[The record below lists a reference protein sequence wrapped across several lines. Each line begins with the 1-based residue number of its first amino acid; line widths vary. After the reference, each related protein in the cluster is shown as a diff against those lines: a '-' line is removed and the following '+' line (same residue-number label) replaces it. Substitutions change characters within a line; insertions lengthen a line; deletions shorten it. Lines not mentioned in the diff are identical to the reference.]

1 MKGKVFI
8 VFVLFYFSGLFAQI
22 TIYDEVGKNPDKND
36 LGGRAEAAQGI
47 TSDRLNYWFFSNQ
60 YHIYRYD
67 ENFSNVSTDYVGK
80 LSEVNDAI
88 GDASCGHLG
97 SIHYFDGY
105 IYAEVDDCTRSE
117 PSPGFDFSDGTLD
130 AFNIYFDDKYGVS
143 GEVNIGMDD
152 VVSSPWPAVY
162 YKLNDVIVETCLLV
176 DGFFCYTR
184 PSFSVKFSAET
195 LNAVGYKEF
204 VTPDG
209 LPIKSSG
216 CAYNPVDG
224 LFYNQCP
231 ANITLESGERSR
243 NLNSICGFDFSENNY
258 SEMLKSIVN
267 LGEDHPRNISD
278 DWWNQGGTFAENGV
292 FLYVLDDA
300 SYQDECPYSGFH
312 VYYPDYANVYEE
324 NGIKIYES
332 QRFAMGNIQY
342 NPDVGEWRREEL
354 EGLTVWRNSPLGG
367 DIHIVKLLNKG
378 GDDKIWLHH
387 FESGDWDDDYYDDMI
402 DNCPLHYNPRQ
413 TDFNNNLIGNA
424 CDGDIDGDGIL
435 NEDDNTPY
443 YYDESNSRY
452 LFCPDSDFD
461 NVCDDDR
468 RIPPSLVNELGWE
481 KMIGADVF
489 STVDIAGGLFFAKE
503 DDGIFSITDNCPDV
517 KNFAVEASINDEL
530 ISGGCS
536 NGVNQDGSCTME
548 TEGGAVRNFYTMK
561 NGYYKNRG
569 TGIFRDRVWRWQ
581 PDHDLDGIGDAC
593 DSAAISGDGYKT
605 VSRLISLPTDFYDG
619 NSSGDSVSGIHF
631 AGIKYKNRFVNIHYK
646 FEGKADGTDNSGD
659 PDVSETDV
667 STMYCWVRDTD
678 FDEFGKEG
686 FCTRN
691 DNGDFVLPSFPKFGY
706 SHGSDPVPYNLDT
719 GDPSWKEPVREST
732 EFGEKYAKVKWDWL
746 ENLGHQY
753 PLLYKKYVTEVAELE
768 APEDFMKYTVSSGV
782 KENYEYLEFSHLIPD
797 DLNGYKVNPAFF
809 YNKKIFARARRDAMN
824 DMKGTFLS
832 YYELGYEGVIPG
844 RIYLDPYPRY
854 PEFID
859 SCPECWHM
867 PEGINGLINIWKYD
881 YMEGVLSTTL
891 KGLSPV
897 GETGTY
903 LSTPDGTI
911 AAISKYEGALFI
923 SFNRSNLSDMTVAAV
938 TTIPSDGIVPGK
950 AAIAG
955 GTLYFAGESTLYTVQ
970 RISDE
975 FPEQTSEELPVAD
988 LVTVAQLPY
997 PASEMRFFGIGNN
1010 LYGLHDDGRTMSMY
1024 VLNDN
1029 EFVEAADS
1037 GDYPT
1042 SRMQGAFRVINGE
1055 LYLAGGGNSYGED
1068 IERFSDVWK
1077 YNTETGWNLIAD
1089 NLDMETLDLFMESD
1103 GENLYLFSR
1112 TYPDKEVETAVVNIS
1127 EGTVEY
1133 EKTEVTGDALLST
1146 PKEDICLN
1154 REGNSVFPGKLKY
1167 NQCSRFEEYQY
1178 KKYSFFDY
1186 KFSLSGK
1193 DRYLFSGGLSG
1204 IRTFKIKKNG
1214 KLKKT
1219 HFKTLGLINSIAIY
1233 GSTLFAAGGNRVH
1246 ILKIGKNGKLKK
1258 TGSIKTDECWNIRVE
1273 NGYLFTGEDG
1283 KVKIYDIRTNSTP
1296 RLIKKVSLSYNV
1308 KDLEVKGNSLFVYH
1322 EAGWWFW
1329 KKNEVQKI
1337 DITDV
1342 YNPVKLNKISFEC
1355 TDVEFTKDRGTV
1367 YMGCKNGQKEIVE
1380 DGDSFSLKTV
1390 GGKKNYFRDSY
1401 FYNGVGYTVHSGS
1414 IYLSR

>member
-1 MKGKVFI
+1 MKSRVLI
-8 VFVLFYFSGLFAQI
+8 VSVLFFSFVLSADIGHEGDYFLERSTPVDNSEL
-22 TIYDEVGKNPDKND
+22 DDKAHEN
-36 LGGRAEAAQGI
+36 QGI
-47 TSDRLNYWFFSNQ
+47 ACAEECMFFSNEFNVYCMQ
-60 YHIYRYD
+60 YDGSNASTGSDRWLHASYVPIYEYING
-67 ENFSNVSTDYVGK
+67 ENKIVGWENK
-80 LSEVNDAI
+80 LEGLVNTIDI
-88 GDASCGHLG
+88 
-97 SIHYFDGY
+97 
-105 IYAEVDDCTRSE
+105 T
-117 PSPGFDFSDGTLD
+117 
-130 AFNIYFDDKYGVS
+130 
-143 GEVNIGMDD
+143 
-152 VVSSPWPAVY
+152 
-162 YKLNDVIVETCLLV
+162 ETCLNGYTLKHLGDV
-176 DGFFCYTR
+176 DYYNGKIYIPVDNKSDGDGVVIVVDEETKAIEKVIKAPRNKGNTGMPWVAVNPLDGKMYLPCFGKKKICVYNFSDPDLYPDSDIEKAGDYTGSC
-184 PSFSVKFSAET
+184 PAYTFKDKPENEMEIISGLDLHDNEGKICQGASFSSNGIFA
-195 LNAVGYKEF
+195 A
-204 VTPDG
+204 
-209 LPIKSSG
+209 SG
-216 CAYNPVDG
+216 CGSWEGATFHYMLDGHVKKLGEVHVVYNEVG
-224 LFYNQCP
+224 QSENEGVSFSNGMQC
-231 ANITLESGERSR
+231 G
-243 NLNSICGFDFSENNY
+243 GFDGDFFYLHYREGGDFDKMTVYAFSDY
-258 SEMLKSIVN
+258 SQA
-267 LGEDHPRNISD
+267 DYD
-278 DWWNQGGTFAENGV
+278 DDG
-292 FLYVLDDA
+292 VLDLD
-300 SYQDECPYSGFH
+300 
-312 VYYPDYANVYEE
+312 
-324 NGIKIYES
+324 
-332 QRFAMGNIQY
+332 
-342 NPDVGEWRREEL
+342 
-354 EGLTVWRNSPLGG
+354 
-367 DIHIVKLLNKG
+367 
-378 GDDKIWLHH
+378 
-387 FESGDWDDDYYDDMI
+387 
-402 DNCPLHYNPRQ
+402 DNCPVNSNPEQ
-413 TDFNNNLIGNA
+413 FNFDGDNYGNA

-461 NVCDDDR
+461 NVCDNER
-468 RIPPSLVNELGWE
+468 RIPPSSVNELGWV
-481 KMIGADVF
+481 KMIGVEIF

-503 DDGIFSITDNCPDV
+503 NDDIFSITDNCPDV

-548 TEGGAVRNFYTMK
+548 TEGGAVRNLYTMK
-561 NGYYKNRG
+561 NGYYKESG
-569 TGIFRDRVWRWQ
+569 TGIFRDRVWIWQ

-593 DSAAISGDGYKT
+593 DSALIDGGDGYKT
-605 VSRLISLPTDFYDG
+605 VSRIISYPADSYNG
-619 NSSGDSVSGIHF
+619 NSTGDSVSGIHVY
-631 AGIKYKNRFVNIHYK
+631 GRKYENRFVNIHHK
-646 FEGKADGTDNSGD
+646 FEGRTDNPDSSGD
-659 PDVSETDV
+659 PDASETDI
-667 STMYCWVRDTD
+667 STMYCWVRDTQ
-678 FDEFGKEG
+678 FSRFGDEG

-691 DNGDFVLPSFPKFGY
+691 DNGEFVLPSLPRFGY

-719 GDPSWKEPVREST
+719 GDPSWKEPVKENT
-732 EFGEKYAKVKWDWL
+732 EFKDKGYTVIKWDWL
-746 ENLGHQY
+746 KNLKREY
-753 PLLYKKYVTEVAELE
+753 LDLYEDYVTDLQGL
-768 APEDFMKYTVSSGV
+768 EDFMKYTVSSGV
-782 KENYEYLEFSHLIPD
+782 KESYEYLEFSHLIPD

-809 YNKKIFARARRDAMN
+809 YNKKIFARAKRDETN

-832 YYELGYEGVIPG
+832 YYEIDYDFVIPG
-844 RIYLDPYPRY
+844 RIYLNPYPRY

-859 SCPECWHM
+859 SCPECWQM

-881 YMEGVLSTTL
+881 YMEGILSTTL

-911 AAISKYEGALFI
+911 AAISKYEGALVI

-938 TTIPSDGIVPGK
+938 TTVPSDGIAPGK

-955 GTLYFAGESTLYTVQ
+955 GTLYFAGENTLYTVQ
-970 RISDE
+970 RMSDG
-975 FPEQTSEELPVAD
+975 FPSQTSEELPVAD

-997 PASEMRFFGIGNN
+997 PAAEMRFFPIGND
-1010 LYGLHDDGRTMSMY
+1010 LYGLHDDGRAMSMY

-1029 EFVEAADS
+1029 EFVEAAES
-1037 GDYPT
+1037 GDSPS

-1089 NLDMETLDLFMESD
+1089 DLDMETLDLFMESD

-1112 TYPDKEVETAVVNIS
+1112 TYPDPEVETAVVNIS

-1146 PKEDICLN
+1146 PKELCLN

-1204 IRTFKIKKNG
+1204 IRTFKIRNNG

-1219 HFKTLGLINSIAIY
+1219 HFKTLGLINSIAIS
-1233 GSTLFAAGGNRVH
+1233 GSTLFAAGGNRVY
-1246 ILKIGKNGKLKK
+1246 IFKIGENGKLKK

-1308 KDLEVKGNSLFVYH
+1308 KDLEVRGNSLFVYH

-1329 KKNEVQKI
+1329 KKNEIQKI

-1355 TDVEFTKDRGTV
+1355 TDVEFTKDRGTI

-1414 IYLSR
+1414 IYLSK